1 MDRRQF
7 LKWGSFIT
15 VSVATTGLAACG
27 GSDDNP
33 ASSPTSNTPPATGT
47 GPGTTPQAFSFA
59 HGVASGDPKPD
70 SVMLWTR
77 VNGANG
83 TETVNVTLQV
93 SATKDFAT
101 LLVNDVHQVVPD
113 WDYTLRTKV
122 ASLTASTTYYYRYI
136 VNGVTSITGRTR
148 TAPAPGTPVSQLK
161 FAFMTCQDWSVNHW
175 GGMAELAAMDLD
187 FVIHMGDYIY
197 ESVGASFQTGKAEA
211 SHTALTLPN
220 GTRLADNS
228 VYATTL
234 ADYRYLYKT
243 YRTDP
248 RLQALHAAFPVISI
262 WDDHEFSD
270 DCWQDHQTYTITD
283 DQTEQVSRRRS
294 ANQAWFEFMP
304 ADVSLD
310 LGNPSFQNIQI
321 YRQFQFGDLATLV
334 MTDERLYRADHV
346 IPESVA
352 GSEIGSRY
360 FVPKTALDAASA
372 LKQTNAGGALTPVS
386 MLGDTQRA
394 WWKSAMSNATTKWKL
409 WGNEVSLL
417 RMKVDGTA
425 SIIGSIT
432 ASLLAA
438 GGATGNT
445 ALENAVKAAVTA
457 DLTAGKANPAYPTL
471 PWTTLG
477 NLLVNTLGLLD
488 QNEFDNEWAPSLNQ
502 GLPPRNLLDSFILN
516 ADMWDGYNAER
527 NDLMAHLKGNAIGN
541 VVALTGDIHAFFA
554 GVVMDDHDAGTPTP
568 VMVDLVSAGVSS
580 NSFWSFLKQVVD
592 FNPSF
597 AAVRPL
603 VYTTP
608 ISAVINTLNDTL
620 KTNNPTTVKYADTD
634 AQGYAVVALTPAS
647 LTCTFHKMGKL
658 VNGAAPAT
666 ATASMQSIQVL
677 ADVTPAVTVVP
688 S

>member
-27 GSDDNP
+27 GSDNDNP
-33 ASSPTSNTPPATGT
+33 PSTPPATG
-47 GPGTTPQAFSFA
+47 PVTTPQTLSFA

-83 TETVNVTLQV
+83 TDTVNVTLQV
-93 SATKDFAT
+93 SATQDFAT
-101 LLVNDVHQVVPD
+101 LIVNDVHPATPD
-113 WDYTLRTKV
+113 FDYTLRTKV
-122 ASLTASTTYYYRYI
+122 SNLAASTTYFYRYL
-136 VNGVTSITGRTR
+136 VNGVTSMTGRTR
-148 TAPAPGTPVSQLK
+148 TAPAAGTPVSQLR

-175 GGMAELAAMDLD
+175 AGMAEIAAMDLD
-187 FVIHMGDYIY
+187 FVVHMGDYIY
-197 ESVGASFQTGKAEA
+197 ESIGADFQSGEAEPA
-211 SHTALTLPN
+211 HTALTLPN
-220 GTRLADNS
+220 GTRLAEDNS

-248 RLQALHAAFPVISI
+248 RLQALHAAHPVISI

-270 DCWQDHQTYTITD
+270 DCWQDHQTYTVSD
-283 DQTEQVSRRRS
+283 DQTEQLPRRRS

-304 ADVSLD
+304 ADVTLD
-310 LGNPSFQNIQI
+310 LANPSFQNIQI

-346 IPESVA
+346 IPETAA

-372 LKQTNAGGALTPVS
+372 QKQSAAGGALTPVS
-386 MLGDTQRA
+386 MLGDKQRD
-394 WWKSAMSNATTKWKL
+394 WWKSAMSGATTKWKL

-425 SIIGSIT
+425 SIIASIT

-438 GGATGNT
+438 GGQTGNT
-445 ALENAVKAAVTA
+445 ALEAAVKAAVTA
-457 DLTAGKANPAYPTL
+457 DLTAGKSNASYPTL

-488 QNEFDNEWAPSLNQ
+488 QNEFDTEWAPSLNQ
-502 GLPPRNLLDSFILN
+502 GLPPRNLLDQFILN

-527 NDLMAHLKGNAIGN
+527 NNLMSHLKTNAIGN

-554 GVVMDDHDAGTPTP
+554 GVVMDDHDAGTPAP
-568 VMVDLVSAGVSS
+568 VMVDLVSAGISS

-592 FNPSF
+592 FNPAF

-620 KTNNPTTVKYADTD
+620 KTNNATTLKYADTD
-634 AQGYAVVALTPAS
+634 AQGYAVVVLTPAA
-647 LTCTFHKMGKL
+647 LTCTFHKMAKL

-666 ATASMQSIQVL
+666 ATAGTQSVQVL
-677 ADVTPAVTVVP
+677 ADVAPAVTLLA